1 MCQELSTGLEIKKMR
16 ISCASV
22 NFISELDR
30 KLHTGIGDTVRQ
42 SQDWRCPGEPK
53 GKVD

>member
-1 MCQELSTGLEIKKMR
+1 MR
-16 ISCASV
+16 ISRASV

-42 SQDWRCPGEPK
+42 STRLEMPWGTKKQG
-53 GKVD
+53 